1 MSSDKKRSPF
11 EIGRRIYQ
19 RFSDDECP
27 MMASSLAY
35 YTTFSLPPLLVIV
48 ISLAGLVWGQ
58 EAVRGRIGQEL
69 TGVVGTAGV
78 AQLETMI
85 DAASRPR
92 KGLLASALGVALL
105 LFGAT
110 GVVAQ
115 MQYSLNK
122 ICHVKPDPRQ
132 GGVWQFLHRRIL
144 SFAMILAIAF
154 LLIVSLVVTTALA
167 AFQERIG
174 SWLPHD
180 ISKVL
185 LLTVNFVF
193 SLVVFAVLF
202 AAMFKWMPDAK
213 IAWRDAAL
221 GATVTAALFMI
232 GKFALGLYLGSQDP
246 SAYGP
251 AAALVLILIW
261 IYYSSMIVF
270 LGGEFIEVW
279 ADSHGRE
286 LILSVGAVNVED
298 AGHIPDTGKRKVAAT

>member
-1 MSSDKKRSPF
+1 MSEAKPTF
-11 EIGRRIYQ
+11 LALLRRVYQ

-48 ISLAGLVWGQ
+48 ISLAGLVWG
-58 EAVRGRIGQEL
+58 EDAVRGRIAQEL
-69 TGVVGTAGV
+69 RGIVGAAGV
-78 AQLETMI
+78 TQLETMM
-85 DAASRPR
+85 DAASLQR
-92 KGLLASALGVALL
+92 KGLLASTIGIVVL

-110 GVVAQ
+110 GVVVQ
-115 MQYSLNK
+115 MQYALNK
-122 ICHVKPDPRQ
+122 IWHVKPDPRQ
-132 GGVWQFLHRRIL
+132 GGVWQFVHKRIL

-154 LLIVSLVVTTALA
+154 LLIVSLVVTTAVA

-174 SWLPHD
+174 GWLPHD
-180 ISKVL
+180 VSKVL
-185 LLTVNFVF
+185 LLTANFVV
-193 SLVVFAVLF
+193 SLLVFVILF
-202 AAMFKWMPDAK
+202 AAMFKWMPDVR

-221 GATVTAALFMI
+221 GAIVTAALFMV
-232 GKFALGLYLGSQDP
+232 GKFLLGLYLGRQDP

-279 ADSHGRE
+279 AHNHGRE
-286 LILSVGAVNVED
+286 TIPAAGAVRVDD
-298 AGHIPDTGKRKVAAT
+298 AGNIQKNTAGIQA